1 MCGRAGPVAH
11 TGAHTRGADN
21 KLAGRVRITCGP
33 AFVTGEKSKRRK
45 VENCQFKWVKAS
57 DYGKVGQGQAS

>member
-11 TGAHTRGADN
+11 TRGADN
-21 KLAGRVRITCGP
+21 KLSGRVRVSCGP
-33 AFVTGEKSKRRK
+33 AFVTGEREKRRK
-45 VENCQFKWVKAS
+45 VENSQFKWIKAA